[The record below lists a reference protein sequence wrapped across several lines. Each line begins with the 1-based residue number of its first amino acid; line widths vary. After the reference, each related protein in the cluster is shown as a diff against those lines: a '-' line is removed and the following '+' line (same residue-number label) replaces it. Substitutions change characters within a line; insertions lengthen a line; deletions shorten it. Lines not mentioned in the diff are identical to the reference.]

1 MNIISV
7 VYYRH
12 CMVYERLTA
21 DQQAPPLLPV
31 TAPGLFNSRIQL
43 SVRLID
49 VDYDLLALLVNLLH
63 LFFLLYNVFV
73 NLCEELSELL
83 HLSFN
88 FLDSFMSALNGS

>member
-1 MNIISV
+1 
-7 VYYRH
+7 
-12 CMVYERLTA
+12 MVYKRLTA
-21 DQQAPPLLPV
+21 DKQAPPLLPI

-43 SVRLID
+43 SIRLID

-83 HLSFN
+83 HLSFD